1 MYRFFEN
8 FAGNFPENYLIYRP
22 PMRVKGRFYI
32 LSVLFFS
39 KRITLPTFVSR
50 NKADVS
56 ATLDM
61 TEKTGRHDQK
71 GGAGNAA
78 VTELGGKD
86 IW

>member
-1 MYRFFEN
+1 
-8 FAGNFPENYLIYRP
+8 
-22 PMRVKGRFYI
+22 
-32 LSVLFFS
+32 
-39 KRITLPTFVSR
+39 
-50 NKADVS
+50 
-56 ATLDM
+56 M